1 MDDKKMRI
9 RFDEY
14 TGNYVLET
22 TCGQDSWNTKAIFR
36 SFHFDLDP
44 SYTDLSTYHNTLGA
58 PSIKLTDFNYIH
70 IQVLYEIAKLSNE
83 GYVLLKEVERFDSR
97 DGYKNGKVYFYDAE
111 FRKA

>member
-22 TCGQDSWNTKAIFR
+22 TCGQDSWNTKAVFR

-44 SYTDLSTYHNTLGA
+44 RYTDLSTHHNTLGA

-70 IQVLYEIAKLSNE
+70 IQVLYEIAKLSND
-83 GYVLLKEVERFDSR
+83 GYILLKEVERFNSSDCHT
-97 DGYKNGKVYFYDAE
+97 NGEVYFYDPE

>member
-9 RFDEY
+9 RFDEH
-14 TGNYVLET
+14 TGNYILET
-22 TCGQDSWNTKAIFR
+22 TCGQYGWNEKAIFR

-44 SYTDLSTYHNTLGA
+44 SYTDPSTYHNTLGA

-83 GYVLLKEVERFDSR
+83 GYVLIKEVERFDSR
-97 DGYKNGKVYFYDAE
+97 DGYKNGEVYFHDPE